1 VRSKWMI
8 VNYLTAIG
16 VATAGWLYFI
26 VWVAM
31 LLI

>member
-1 VRSKWMI
+1 MVI

-16 VATAGWLYFI
+16 FARAGWLYFI

-31 LLI
+31 LFI